1 MVKPLFYS
9 SIMAD
14 VLPWWL
20 VLLPL
25 LQIMLADV
33 IAIVASVIATCFF
46 FFWLMLL
53 PLGTFVLADVI
64 AMVADVI
71 TTQGV
76 CRAVWQILKPIVV
89 DVITTSQQF
98 ILGLVLRC

>member
-1 MVKPLFYS
+1 
-9 SIMAD
+9 
-14 VLPWWL
+14 
-20 VLLPL
+20 
-25 LQIMLADV
+25 
-33 IAIVASVIATCFF
+33 
-46 FFWLMLL
+46 MLL
-53 PLGTFVLADVI
+53 PLSTFVLADVI

-76 CRAVWQILKPIVV
+76 YRVVWQMLKPIVV